1 MRVIRSESENK
12 NGLDWQGSGRLIM
25 QTHLKGR
32 WGSEWLLKGP
42 KQNLGGGES
51 KRSQNSNFT
60 EVTAFIV
67 RAGEFI
73 LSFV

>member
-1 MRVIRSESENK
+1 MRVIRSENK

-42 KQNLGGGES
+42 KQNLGAES
-51 KRSQNSNFT
+51 PKEARIQISQK
-60 EVTAFIV
+60 
-67 RAGEFI
+67 
-73 LSFV
+73 